1 MSVVNQIE
9 GTLQMVFPHEVRKP
23 LSVGVISA
31 LIDRYYFRRQNMN
44 SNLMYGFV
52 VGLSEFLG
60 DQVSKSYIPPS
71 DFKSVETRGMELV
84 TTLGGVYLLDKA
96 MSSNILNSRDAFPR
110 IVSILGTD
118 IVVEELGKYM
128 M

>member
-1 MSVVNQIE
+1 MSVNQIE
-9 GTLQMVFPHEVRKP
+9 GTLQSVFPVATRKP

-31 LIDRYYFRRQNMN
+31 LIDRYYFNRQNMN

-52 VGLSEFLG
+52 VGLSQFLG
-60 DQVSKSYIPPS
+60 DQVSKTYIPPS
-71 DFKSVETRGMELV
+71 DFKNIETRGMELV
-84 TTLGGVYLLDKA
+84 TTLGGVWALDKA
-96 MSSNILNSRDAFPR
+96 MSSNILNQRDAFPR

-118 IVVEELGKYM
+118 ILVEEFGKYM

>member
-1 MSVVNQIE
+1 MSVNQIE
-9 GTLQMVFPHEVRKP
+9 GTLTSVFPIATRKP

-31 LIDRYYFRRQNMN
+31 LIDRYYFNRQNMN

-60 DQVSKSYIPPS
+60 DQVSKTYIPPS
-71 DFKSVETRGMELV
+71 DFKNVETRGMELV

-96 MSSNILNSRDAFPR
+96 MSSNILNSRDAFSR

-118 IVVEELGKYM
+118 IIVEEFGKYM